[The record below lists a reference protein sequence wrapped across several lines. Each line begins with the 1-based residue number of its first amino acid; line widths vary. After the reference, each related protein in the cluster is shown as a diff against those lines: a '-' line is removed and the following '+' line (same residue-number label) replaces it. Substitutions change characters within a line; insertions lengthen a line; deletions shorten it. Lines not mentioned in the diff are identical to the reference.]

1 MKPLNNKSTDVN
13 SCSTPRFS
21 IFCYFHFLLS
31 MFRSLPRGVFA
42 VSLFGLFLG
51 ASTTMVYSQLSLFMK
66 YELHASELKIAFIDG
81 IVECI
86 AYVVRIF
93 SGLISDYFMN
103 RKAILFVGC
112 GLTLFMKP
120 LFAIA
125 QSSLMILIAQSI
137 ERVGNGLQA
146 VPRDALIADL
156 STNKERGQSFGF
168 SKSLKTLGALLGTC
182 VAILIMYLTN
192 DNYRIVFACS
202 TIAVVI
208 AIYCLT
214 KIKTKAILRNEEIY
228 ERKVDNPF
236 SRKYLKSMDTSFWK
250 IVALAVVFELGH
262 FSETMFP
269 LYTTLFISKTV
280 AGSVSMFISIG
291 QVLCSLPI
299 GFLADK
305 FGKGKFIKICFIMM
319 IIANLSFISA
329 KFIDSV
335 TLVFL
340 GAFLWGGQMSA
351 VQGLFLA
358 IVSEKVDSRLRGT
371 AIGVYYLSI
380 GIAYFIAS
388 NVAGYIWKFGTHYA
402 FLYSITFSVI
412 SLIVFK
418 TLFPKKIILV
428 EQVNN
433 AH

>member
-1 MKPLNNKSTDVN
+1 MEPLNNNSVN
-13 SCSTPRFS
+13 SGAAAHSSPIR
-21 IFCYFHFLLS
+21 YFKFPLL
-31 MFRSLPRGVFA
+31 MFKSLPRGVFA

-51 ASTTMVYSQLSLFMK
+51 ASTTMVYSQLSLFMQ
-66 YELHASELKIAFIDG
+66 YELHASALKIAFIDG
-81 IVECI
+81 LVEFVS
-86 AYVVRIF
+86 YLVRIF
-93 SGLISDYFMN
+93 SGAVSDYFMN

-125 QSSLMILIAQSI
+125 QSSLMILIAQSV
-137 ERVGNGLQA
+137 ERIGNGLQA

-168 SKSLKTLGALLGTC
+168 SKSLKTLGGLMGTC
-182 VAILIMYLTN
+182 VAIAIMYFTN
-192 DNYRIVFACS
+192 DNYRTVFLCS
-202 TIAVVI
+202 TIAVAI
-208 AIYCLT
+208 AIFCLT
-214 KIKTKAILRNEEIY
+214 KIKTKPLCRNEGIY

-236 SRKYLKSMDTSFWK
+236 SRKYLKSMDTTFWK

-262 FSETMFP
+262 FSETLFP
-269 LYTTLFISKTV
+269 LYADMFISKTL

-291 QVLCSLPI
+291 QVICSLPI

-305 FGKGKFIKICFIMM
+305 LGKGKFIRVCFVMM
-319 IIANLSFISA
+319 ILANLLFLSA
-329 KFIDSV
+329 KLMNSIMPVFI
-335 TLVFL
+335 

-358 IVSEKVDSRLRGT
+358 IVTEKVDPRLRGT

-388 NVAGYIWKFGTHYA
+388 NVAGYLWNVHGSSYA
-402 FLYSITFSVI
+402 FLYSITWSTI
-412 SLIVFK
+412 SLAVFK
-418 TLFPKKIILV
+418 TLFPKKTVLV
-428 EQVNN
+428 EHGSN